1 MRPRPLSTSRQFTGS
16 HDNVVSNSF
25 TKPNLSRALKLSL
38 RVSWLNLSWICDS
51 INAFQ
56 HGVLSRGMIHLTVS
70 YEESWSKDQE
80 KEMCGEERQ
89 GTSLTKTN
97 IGVFHFAQPC
107 AFIMC
112 HHFQLLDAIHLDWA
126 VKVGCHSIR
135 LELLKDSRKTSLW
148 ALGLSN

>member
-1 MRPRPLSTSRQFTGS
+1 MLSTSWQFMGS

-25 TKPNLSRALKLSL
+25 TQPDVPRALYLSL

-56 HGVLSRGMIHLTVS
+56 PGVLSRGMIHLTMS
-70 YEESWSKDQE
+70 CEESWSKDQDE
-80 KEMCGEERQ
+80 EICGEERQ
-89 GTSLTKTN
+89 GASLTKTN

-112 HHFQLLDAIHLDWA
+112 YHFQLLDAIHWDRA
-126 VKVGCHSIR
+126 VQVGCHSIK
-135 LELLKDSRKTSLW
+135 LELVKDSRLTSLW
-148 ALGLSN
+148 ALGLRN